1 MSKKDMQLKILKLT
15 DGKAGHITITDG
27 VIEAIEKN
35 YQVQIIESKVTLR
48 VKFFLTILKFVFNND
63 WLSSKVKDFEWLI
76 PFVYKGYKRPGQQI
90 DLIVSSGGDTSF
102 INIWLASIL
111 DTNNIYCSGL
121 RGIKPERFSL
131 IISTLN
137 LGLRNSITL
146 EVAPTK
152 VGSHTLSHDTSVFCK
167 EKGIDQ
173 NEKYFVLLI
182 GGDGAGYSYK
192 EKDFEHLVQ
201 TFMALTV
208 KNGAKALITTSRRTG
223 LENEKFL
230 QDQFSKYH
238 EHIAHTVYY
247 NQNPERV
254 VAVYLNLSS
263 AIFVTEESGSMIT
276 ESLFY
281 KKPVFTVRPKLVKD
295 QERYKLFLD
304 DLYNKKRIKP
314 FSLEENFSNI
324 DFHKL
329 DFLYI
334 EKTPI
339 DDLSDKIQS
348 HIRELISC

>member
-1 MSKKDMQLKILKLT
+1 MSKKDMKLKILKIT

-27 VIEAIEKN
+27 VIEAIGKN
-35 YQVQIIESKVTLR
+35 YQVEVSESKVSLR

-63 WLSSKVKDFEWLI
+63 WLSSKMKDFDWLI
-76 PFVYKGYKRPGQQI
+76 PFFYKDYKRPGQFI

-102 INIWLASIL
+102 INIWLTSIL
-111 DTNNIYCSGL
+111 NTNNIYCSGL

-137 LGLRNSITL
+137 LGLKNSITL

-152 VGSHTLSHDTSVFCK
+152 VGSHTLAHDTSVFCK
-167 EKGIDQ
+167 ERGLDQ
-173 NEKYFVLLI
+173 KEKYFVLLI

-192 EKDFEHLVQ
+192 AKDFEHLVQ
-201 TFMALTV
+201 NFMDLTV

-230 QDQFSKYH
+230 EDQFSKYH

-247 NQNPERV
+247 NQDPEKV
-254 VAVYLNLSS
+254 VAVYLNLAS

-281 KKPVFTVRPKLVKD
+281 KKPVFALRPKLVKD
-295 QERYKLFLD
+295 QQRYKLFLD
-304 DLYNKKRIKP
+304 DLYNKKRINP
-314 FSLEENFSNI
+314 FSLEEDFSNI
-324 DFHKL
+324 DLHRL
-329 DFLYI
+329 DFSYI

-339 DDLSDKIQS
+339 DDLSDKIQPY
-348 HIRELISC
+348 IKELIS